1 MYRVEE
7 GYLLASL
14 LKMKI
19 KYFHEYFVT
28 NSELRRFEQEL
39 YQKEKE
45 LDISLVCVSQDDLD
59 DYFTYQ
65 GSHGCYVMKE
75 GLHLSD
81 ILRRFEGYL
90 PFDVLKLLYSDD
102 FVLNLFVQVEQEE
115 LKIQERALEKKKLL
129 LQQLELN
136 SLKSKEKTR

>member
-1 MYRVEE
+1 MYRLEE

-19 KYFHEYFVT
+19 KYFREYFVT

-39 YQKEKE
+39 YQKSNE
-45 LDISLVCVSQDDLD
+45 LDIPIVCVSQDDLD

-81 ILRRFEGYL
+81 ILGRFEGYL
-90 PFDVLKLLYSDD
+90 PIDVLKLLYSDD
-102 FVLNLFVQVEQEE
+102 FILDMFVKVEEEE
-115 LKIQERALEKKKLL
+115 LKMQERALEKKKLML
-129 LQQLELN
+129 KQIELQNIKLT
-136 SLKSKEKTR
+136 EKTR

>member
-81 ILRRFEGYL
+81 ILGRFEGYL
-90 PFDVLKLLYSDD
+90 PIDVLKLLYSDD
-102 FVLNLFVQVEQEE
+102 FILDMFVKVEEEE
-115 LKIQERALEKKKLL
+115 LKMQERALEKKKLML
-129 LQQLELN
+129 KQIELQNIKLT
-136 SLKSKEKTR
+136 EKTR